1 MTMTGKQYCFCV
13 AEVSHYP
20 DVDAYIS
27 DIALS
32 TIWGDAPDSPIP
44 PDRPDQL
51 RTIYTAATRTMR
63 EIISAAEMTQAAFAE
78 HFCIPRRT
86 VEDWCRGVRE
96 CPLYTRLLMQQC
108 LGLFDP
114 PVR

>member
-1 MTMTGKQYCFCV
+1 MTDKQYYFCV
-13 AEVSHYP
+13 AAVSNYS

-32 TIWGDAPDSPIP
+32 TIWDDAPDSPIP
-44 PDRPDQL
+44 PERPERL
-51 RTIYTAATRTMR
+51 RAIYTAATRTMR
-63 EIISAAEMTQAAFAE
+63 ETVSAAGMTQAAFAE

-86 VEDWCRGVRE
+86 VEDWCRGARE

-114 PVR
+114 PVK